1 MILSE
6 RFTNAGGHFNS
17 EIYRVLIAM
26 DSEGVEFNQNDEE
39 FTNLI
44 RSVAVE
50 LKKVDRLE
58 IGMKALKNI
67 KKNNESK

>member
-1 MILSE
+1 MILSK

-17 EIYRVLIAM
+17 EIYRVFMAM
-26 DSEGVEFNQNDEE
+26 DNEGVEFNQSDEE
-39 FTNLI
+39 FINLI

-58 IGMKALKNI
+58 IGMKALGNI
-67 KKNNESK
+67 NKNNELK

>member
-1 MILSE
+1 MNLSE

>member
-1 MILSE
+1 MILSK

-17 EIYRVLIAM
+17 EIYRVLMAM
-26 DSEGVEFNQNDEE
+26 DSEGIEFNQNDEE
-39 FTNLI
+39 FINLI

-58 IGMKALKNI
+58 IGMKALGNI
-67 KKNNESK
+67 NKNNELK

>member
-17 EIYRVLIAM
+17 EVYRVFMVM
-26 DSEGVEFNQNDEE
+26 DSLGIEFNQDDEE
-39 FTNLI
+39 FIKLI

-50 LKKVDRLE
+50 LEKVDRLD
-58 IGMKALKNI
+58 IGMRALENI
-67 KKNNESK
+67 NKNNEPK